1 MRAYRLLA
9 AASSFAAILGLSA
22 CAPIQTT
29 PTSYV
34 ERSVPASEQG
44 KLASAAA
51 EKMAAIWLPAKT
63 SLVIPFAVD
72 PEDAFGN
79 AFIGELRRKGYAVIE
94 CFEFR
99 PVEDSK
105 ANSFSTDE
113 SVKTIPLA
121 QAESEGAK
129 KAMKAVEVIRT
140 TDALAQGKALNW
152 AVTPLEV
159 CIAGKPCLYRMTV
172 SVEGRRLSRPYL
184 AVDGALRAAGAWTL
198 EGQNG

>member
-1 MRAYRLLA
+1 MLRIKRHMACAAALA
-9 AASSFAAILGLSA
+9 ALFAITA
-22 CAPIQTT
+22 CAPLKTP

-44 KLASAAA
+44 KLASQAAQ
-51 EKMAAIWLPAKT
+51 KMAEIWLPAKT

-79 AFIGELRRKGYAVIE
+79 SLIDEMRRKGYAVIE
-94 CFEFR
+94 CYEYR
-99 PVEDSK
+99 PVEETKK
-105 ANSFSTDE
+105 AQEAN
-113 SVKTIPLA
+113 VKTIPLA
-121 QAESEGAK
+121 EAEVESTK

-172 SVEGRRLSRPYL
+172 SVDGRRLSRPYL
-184 AVDGALRAAGAWTL
+184 AVDGALSAAGAWTL
-198 EGQNG
+198 EGANG